1 MKKYIQMDICAF
13 LALHVLLLWAEL
25 MIYIFFFSL
34 FNIVPLP
41 IGILFLKNLQ
51 LTFILEEKMQPV
63 I

>member
-1 MKKYIQMDICAF
+1 
-13 LALHVLLLWAEL
+13 